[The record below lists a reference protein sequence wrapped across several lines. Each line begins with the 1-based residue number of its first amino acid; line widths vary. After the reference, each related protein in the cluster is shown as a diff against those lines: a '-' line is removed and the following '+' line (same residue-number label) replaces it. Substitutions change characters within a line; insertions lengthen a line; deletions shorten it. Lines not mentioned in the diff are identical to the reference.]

1 MTSDLNLELRR
12 RLEEAEETLRAIRE
26 GEIDALVIRRE
37 QSEEVFTLEGGESY
51 RSFMEAMTMGAAA
64 LDSTL
69 KLLYANKALCELL
82 GRPSEQLQRDG
93 LFAALDPESEDILA
107 DLARA
112 ASAGQRTAEIHLVGE
127 GRDRH
132 LLASAAPLRIGLSS
146 GIAITFTDLTE
157 RVRAT
162 AAEAADKASR
172 AVIASANEAVVVCD
186 GAGIITHA
194 NPAAEDICDRPPVGR
209 PFEQAFPLVFP
220 EGAAFCSGADLLAL
234 AAQGQSVRGVEAAIK
249 DAPKV
254 KDVLISAA
262 PLVMGGEDGKGV
274 VVTLIDLSQRKAAER
289 QQQLLMGELD
299 HRVRNTLA
307 LVLSISTLT
316 GYNAK
321 TVEDFQRAF
330 VGRIEALAATH
341 TLLAGKAWSGLSIE
355 DVVIAE
361 LAPYVSRD
369 GGRLDLEGLQVTVAP
384 QAAVALGLVFHELV
398 TNAVKYG
405 ALSIQEGRIRIQGRP
420 SADGRTL
427 EIVWTESGGPPVAP
441 PTRSGFGRTVIT
453 KSLAYS
459 DGGADIRF
467 DPAGV
472 VCLLRVPKVEL
483 GGPASAS

>member
-1 MTSDLNLELRR
+1 MTSDVNTDLRR

-26 GEIDALVIRRE
+26 GEIDALVIRRA
-37 QSEEVFTLEGGESY
+37 QSDEVFTLEGGDSY
-51 RSFMEAMTMGAAA
+51 RSFMEAMTLGAAA
-64 LDSTL
+64 LDASL
-69 KLLYANKALCELL
+69 KLLYANKALCEILDCS
-82 GRPSEQLQRDG
+82 SEQLHSGG
-93 LFAALDPESEDILA
+93 LFAALDAQSGRILA
-107 DLARA
+107 ALAEA
-112 ASAGQRTAEIHLVGE
+112 AVAGQCTAEIHVVGE

-132 LLASAAPLRIGLSS
+132 LLASAAPLRLGLTS
-146 GIAITFTDLTE
+146 GVAITFTDLTE

-162 AAEAADKASR
+162 AAEAAEKASR
-172 AVIASANEAVVVCD
+172 AVIASANEAMVVCD
-186 GAGIITHA
+186 GAGTITHA
-194 NPAAEDICDRPPVGR
+194 NPAAEEIRDQALVGR
-209 PFEQAFPLVFP
+209 GFEEAFPLMFAD
-220 EGAAFCSGADLLAL
+220 GIAFRSAADLLAL
-234 AAQGQSVRGVEAAIK
+234 AAEGQSVRGVEAALK

-262 PLVMGGEDGKGV
+262 PLVMGGESSKGV
-274 VVTLIDLSQRKAAER
+274 VVTLIDLSERKAAER

-369 GGRLDLEGLQVTVAP
+369 AGRLDISGLKVTVAP

-405 ALSIQEGRIRIQGRP
+405 ALSVQEGRIRIEGRP
-420 SADGRTL
+420 SAGGRTL
-427 EIVWTESGGPPVAP
+427 EIVWTESGGPPVLP
-441 PTRSGFGRTVIT
+441 PTRLGFGRTVIT

-467 DPAGV
+467 EPSGV
-472 VCLLRVPKVEL
+472 VCSIRVPNVEL
-483 GGPASAS
+483 GTADPTP